1 MITFCENI
9 TKSMGEQ
16 FSCSEF
22 NGFIKVKTP
31 YLYPDGDVIDIFVK
45 YKDSGFILTDL
56 GETIRWLLTHSISD
70 FLSEKKDQQIADS
83 LIIYQVE
90 TKECSLKNVIMLK
103 IYQLR

>member
-1 MITFCENI
+1 MINICENI

-22 NGFIKVKTP
+22 KEFIMVKTP

-56 GETIRWLLTHSISD
+56 GETIRWLLTNSISD
-70 FLSEKKDQQIADS
+70 SLSEKKLGWQNKLD
-83 LIIYQVE
+83 E
-90 TKECSLKNVIMLK
+90 VIK
-103 IYQLR
+103 